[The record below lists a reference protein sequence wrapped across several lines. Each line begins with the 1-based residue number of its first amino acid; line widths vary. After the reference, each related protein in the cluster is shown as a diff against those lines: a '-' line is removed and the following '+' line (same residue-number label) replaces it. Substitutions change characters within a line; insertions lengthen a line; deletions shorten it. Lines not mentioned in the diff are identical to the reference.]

1 LLASWREVGW
11 RKGDHWVDIAG
22 NFTPGGVFSVKG
34 TKEVAYAV
42 FNALTDPENGS
53 NKRVRTGRVG
63 LATDEGSSPR
73 APPTSTGTRPRPV
86 LAVPTATMM
95 SCTKSGQ
102 AGPGVAVVA
111 PESFVR
117 EVHLG

>member
-1 LLASWREVGW
+1 MHEVDW

-53 NKRVRTGRVG
+53 NKRVRTGRVWPPTT
-63 LATDEGSSPR
+63 AARR
-73 APPTSTGTRPRPV
+73 AHQPTSTGTRPRPV

-95 SCTKSGQ
+95 SCAKSGQ
-102 AGPGVAVVA
+102 AGLGVAVVA